1 MFVNYAHRGA
11 SAYAP
16 ENTLSAFYLGL
27 TMKANGIETD
37 VRRSKDGKLVL
48 FHDNTLEKTAGITGS
63 VGDYTLKELRQM
75 MIYGQPG
82 FVPDHIVTLEEFLY
96 FFGYRNLAFAIEIK
110 EPGVEA
116 DTLEL
121 VRRFNV
127 TDKCIFTSFIYD
139 SLVELR
145 KLDEKICLG
154 YLFRELTEKN
164 LEDAKKVNCMQVC
177 PHGDVLDRQQV
188 NRLKKDGFSVRAWG
202 VVDETIMEHC
212 LDAGVDGGMTVNF
225 PDRLTA
231 AMAARGM

>member
-63 VGDYTLKELRQM
+63 VGDYTLKELREM

-96 FFGYRNLAFAIEIK
+96 RFGYRELTFAIEIK
-110 EPGVEA
+110 EQEVEA
-116 DTLEL
+116 EILEL
-121 VRRFNV
+121 TRRFGV
-127 TDKCIFTSFIYD
+127 VDKCIFTSFIHD

-154 YLFRELTEKN
+154 YLFRKLTEKN
-164 LEDAKKVNCMQVC
+164 LEDAKKVNCMQIC
-177 PHGDVLDRQQV
+177 PKADTLNEENVK
-188 NRLKKDGFSVRAWG
+188 RLKAEGFSIRAWG
-202 VVDETIMEHC
+202 VTDESLMEHC
-212 LDAGVDGGMTVNF
+212 LDVGVDGGMTVNF

-231 AMAARGM
+231 AMEARGL